1 MAFISI
7 ALASYNGIKY
17 IGAQLDSIR
26 AQTLQPDEVII
37 TDDNSTDGT
46 FEFCEK
52 YISENKLTGW
62 KVFKNEKNL
71 RVFKNFRL
79 AISKCTG
86 EFIFTCD
93 QDDIWLPDKIEA
105 MIKVMKSKPEIKLLI
120 SNYIP
125 ISDGKELKIHLKNL
139 ERDDGSLIQY
149 KLKNVWLDTVR
160 PGCTYCFRSE
170 LAKMFEIFDIENSY
184 HDAMLWQYAIV
195 SDSLWLLNRRLI
207 KFIRH
212 GDNCTNSLDKRNPN
226 IEHQLKAIDEFIDL
240 HKKIINASD
249 LLGMSLENRNL
260 LEKKIK
266 FLERRKSVLA
276 KKNIFRIALFV
287 LMNFKYYPTF
297 RNAMSD
303 IYAAIFEK
311 RG

>member
-17 IGAQLDSIR
+17 IAAQLDSLR
-26 AQTLQPDEVII
+26 SQTLQADEVII
-37 TDDNSTDGT
+37 IDDNSTDGT
-46 FEFCEK
+46 FEFCGK
-52 YISENKLTGW
+52 YISENNLAGW

-71 RVFKNFRL
+71 GVFKNFRL

-125 ISDGKELKIHLKNL
+125 VSDGKILKIHLKNL
-139 ERDDGSLIQY
+139 ERDDGTLIQY
-149 KLKNVWLDTVR
+149 KLKDTWLDTVR
-160 PGCTYCFRSE
+160 PGCTYCFRRG
-170 LAKMFEIFDIENSY
+170 LAKMFEVFDIENFY
-184 HDAMLWQYAIV
+184 HDAMLWQYAII
-195 SDSLWLLNRRLI
+195 SDSLWLLNRKLI

-212 GDNCTNSLDKRNPN
+212 GSNTTEPFSTNYPG
-226 IEHQLKAIDEFIDL
+226 IEQRIKMIDEFIDW
-240 HKKIINASD
+240 HKKIVNASD
-249 LLGMSLENRNL
+249 LLKMPLENKKL
-260 LEKKIK
+260 LNKKIK
-266 FLERRKSVLA
+266 FFERRRALLA
-276 KKNIFRIALFV
+276 KKNIFMTALFV
-287 LMNFKYYPTF
+287 LINFKYYPTF

-303 IYAAIFEK
+303 IYAVMFIK
-311 RG
+311 